1 MRNYYIEDI
10 DDFFEGGLA
19 NINLVE
25 IAKRCSQKSFD
36 EFLNERDEILKSRLT
51 HLERPNHD
59 KIMIACCLFR
69 SIYDCVFVKTE
80 CKKGESIST
89 SIFSDVIM
97 SHANVNIVDRFSQ
110 NIITKCDPK
119 TFFFKKYAPYNDV
132 YFDSDC
138 VAYMGFIVPKAK
150 VRRLLENRY
159 TMICYSDSILMDTI
173 IVPRCAIPMQFAKL
187 LAIALLPNI
196 NSEELPKYIS
206 RNSDKLEKMME
217 ENPARL
223 REWNAVVYGS

>member
-1 MRNYYIEDI
+1 MSQYYIEDI
-10 DDFFEGGLA
+10 NDFFGDGLA

-36 EFLNERDEILKSRLT
+36 GFLNERDEILKSRLT
-51 HLERPNHD
+51 HLERPIHD

-69 SIYDCVFVKTE
+69 GIYDCVFVKTE

-97 SHANVNIVDRFSQ
+97 SRANINIVDRFSQ
-110 NIITKCDPK
+110 NIITKCDSK
-119 TFFFKKYAPYNDV
+119 TFFFKKCAPFNDFC
-132 YFDSDC
+132 FDSDC
-138 VAYMGFIVPKAK
+138 VAYMGFIDTKAK
-150 VRRLLENRY
+150 VRRLLENTY
-159 TMICYSDSILMDTI
+159 TMICYSDSILMNTT
-173 IVPRCAIPMQFAKL
+173 IVPRRAIPMQFAKL

-196 NSEELPKYIS
+196 RSEELPKYIS
-206 RNSDKLEKMME
+206 QNPDKLEKMME

-223 REWNAVVYGS
+223 REWNSVFYGS